1 MDNILVFL
9 FSNSL
14 ALSLYANMKLLVC
27 IRIGPL
33 GSLHRAGSV
42 FPKDHFFC
50 TLKALKYLD
59 TNSKTEYT
67 TGYVYVHTCMYMYMY
82 NIYMYT
88 YIPILY
94 INICTYIY
102 IIFIYMHVYEYK
114 YMYIW
119 NIWL

>member
-82 NIYMYT
+82 NIYIYIYVYIYT
-88 YIPILY
+88 YI
-94 INICTYIY
+94 IY
-102 IIFIYMHVYEYK
+102 TYMHEHLHYFHIYAC
-114 YMYIW
+114 IC
-119 NIWL
+119 I